1 MTSARTIMMNS
12 PRSSRGGRYSHEE
25 MEAILQRAL
34 QKQSKAEEGVSHDEL
49 IAAAAEVGIPLEHIE
64 AAVDDLEAEQRPRRP
79 DPVALEAAREAALER
94 NYRIH
99 RLLRGF
105 VAWVFVSGILFSIG
119 RHTGHHGMFVF
130 SMVWGIALLMRAV
143 NVAFPKPAKLRRES
157 KRERKE
163 RERRERTQQSLEVFE
178 RKIAVGTE
186 AIGHLIDRARG
197 TATPAPVATQ
207 PGAVAA
213 PVAHAPQGA
222 SQASKPV
229 NESRARVDASAF
241 ERFVASRT
249 RVGSAPVEAE
259 ELDELDES
267 VNDEKAAGRW
277 SRR

>member
-1 MTSARTIMMNS
+1 MTSARTMTMNS

-34 QKQSKAEEGVSHDEL
+34 QKQSRAEAGVSHDEL

-64 AAVDDLEAEQRPRRP
+64 AAVDDLEAEQRPRKP
-79 DPVALEAAREAALER
+79 DPVALEAAREASLER

-105 VAWVFVSGILFSIG
+105 VAWVFVSSILFTIG
-119 RHTGHHGMFVF
+119 RNTGHHGMFVF

-143 NVAFPKPAKLRRES
+143 NVAFPKPPRLRRET

-186 AIGHLIDRARG
+186 AISHLIDRARG
-197 TATPAPVATQ
+197 ASTPAPVATH
-207 PGAVAA
+207 PVAVAA
-213 PVAHAPQGA
+213 PGAQAPQA
-222 SQASKPV
+222 AVAKPAAT
-229 NESRARVDASAF
+229 EPRARVDASAF

-249 RVGSAPVEAE
+249 RVGSTPAEAE
-259 ELDELDES
+259 ELDELDEP
-267 VNDEKAAGRW
+267 VNDEKAAGRRD
-277 SRR
+277 RR